1 MGILLTLSTYAVLGI
16 FFILLCGKLL
26 TLWKAARTVRG
37 YAPSPSFTPRLVMK
51 VAGDILFLSRLLN
64 TNDLLWIG
72 EWLFHC
78 TFVLV
83 VLRHLV
89 FFLSPV
95 PGWVAFLQPFGIF
108 AGYLLPLS
116 LIYILTVKLNRE
128 EGYFPS
134 YNFFLLILLLLLSMT
149 GILLRTVFKA
159 DLVAVKGFVLGIL
172 SLSPQSVP
180 LDFLFLMH
188 FSLVL
193 VVILYVPTHIF
204 AAPLVMLDARQRE
217 EELRRLMH
225 GEKR

>member
-172 SLSPQSVP
+172 GLSPQSVP

-217 EELRRLMH
+217 EELRRLLH

>member
-1 MGILLTLSTYAVLGI
+1 MGILLALSTYAVLGI
-16 FFILLCGKLL
+16 FLVLLCGRLL

-37 YAPSPSFTPRLVMK
+37 YAPSPPFTPHLVINI
-51 VAGDILFLSRLLN
+51 AGDILFLSRLLR

-89 FFLSPV
+89 FFLVPV

-116 LIYILTVKLNRE
+116 LIYILTVKLSRE
-128 EGYFPS
+128 KGYFPS
-134 YNFFLLILLLLLSMT
+134 YNFFLLILLLLLSVT
-149 GILLRTVFKA
+149 GILLRTVVKE
-159 DLVAVKGFVLGIL
+159 DLVTVKGFVLGIFGL
-172 SLSPQSVP
+172 NFQSVS
-180 LDFLFLMH
+180 LHFLFVMH

-193 VVILYVPTHIF
+193 VFILYVPTHIF
-204 AAPLVMLDARQRE
+204 AAPFVMMDARQRE

-225 GEKR
+225 EEKR

>member
-37 YAPSPSFTPRLVMK
+37 YAPSPPFTPRLVMK

-159 DLVAVKGFVLGIL
+159 DLVAVKGFVVGIL
-172 SLSPQSVP
+172 RLSPQSVP
-180 LDFLFLMH
+180 LDFLFVIH

-193 VVILYVPTHIF
+193 VFIFYVPTHIF